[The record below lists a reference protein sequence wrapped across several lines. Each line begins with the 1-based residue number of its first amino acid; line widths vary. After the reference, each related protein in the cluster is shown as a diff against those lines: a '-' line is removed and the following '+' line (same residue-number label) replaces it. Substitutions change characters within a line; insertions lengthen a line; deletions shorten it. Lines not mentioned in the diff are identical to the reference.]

1 MKTHGP
7 TLAVVERVRISIT
20 KETESLVR
28 IRTTEGQTSYC
39 PKCCRESAF
48 VPVAVVAEWWGIPLH
63 EVRRLLDDGR
73 IHGPAAAPKQSSVCV
88 LSLAQGE
95 TA

>member
-1 MKTHGP
+1 METPRP
-7 TLAVVERVRISIT
+7 TVVVVERVRISIT

-28 IRTTEGQTSYC
+28 IRTIEGQTSYC

-48 VPVAVVAEWWGIPLH
+48 LPVAVVAEWWGISPN
-63 EVRRLLDDGR
+63 EVHRRLDDGR